1 MNIGVILG
9 YVFIILSII
18 TQSYMIF
25 VMLIITKGINVMRRM
40 EEAQLTEVRETN
52 KILEGWHEEVV
63 QQRNVS
69 SA

>member
-25 VMLIITKGINVMRRM
+25 VMLIVTKGINVMRRM
-40 EEAQLTEVRETN
+40 EEAQLVEVKETN
-52 KILEGWHEEVV
+52 VILEAWHEEVL
-63 QQRNVS
+63 QQRNVAS
-69 SA
+69 S